1 MCTAVDCW
9 PGRCLIPDRSYATMY
24 AACLADCAQHGQ
36 FDWRTMGHTSNVG
49 LMARK
54 AEEYGSHPTTFQL
67 QAAGKVTL

>member
-1 MCTAVDCW
+1 
-9 PGRCLIPDRSYATMY
+9 MY

-67 QAAGKVTL
+67 QAPGQVTG